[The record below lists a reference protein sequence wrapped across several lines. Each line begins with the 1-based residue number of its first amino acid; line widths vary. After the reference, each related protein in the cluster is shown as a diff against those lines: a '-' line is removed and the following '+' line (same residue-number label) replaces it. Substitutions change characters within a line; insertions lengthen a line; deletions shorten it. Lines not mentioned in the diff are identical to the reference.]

1 MEQVTTV
8 PINKMT
14 DEEIKQELQDYGVK
28 VHHKTGTAKLAELL
42 ADVRKNPSTIT
53 QDVVTETEVK
63 DRPYKDGL
71 PGASKAA
78 IEAATKHFQLSPKQ
92 AAMRLVRVVVTPN
105 DPLMASYPGLIFTVG
120 VSGINNGKMI
130 KKYVPFNNEE
140 GWHVPNIILQ
150 QIEHAEMQKFKTIT
164 TPNGEKVLEP
174 YITKKFNV
182 RILNPLT
189 PEEMDKLAASQA
201 ANPSFHQG
209 AN

>member
-28 VHHKTGTAKLAELL
+28 VHHKTGTVKLAELL

-53 QDVVTETEVK
+53 QDVVPEVEVK
-63 DRPYKDGL
+63 DRPYKDWL
-71 PGASKAA
+71 PGAIKAS

-182 RILNPLT
+182 RILDPLT
-189 PEEMDKLAASQA
+189 PEEMDRLAASQA